1 MVDETIQELK
11 TYAGPGSKDEIRRF
25 DALLR
30 QNGWAITPRLWSRA
44 ELTCIAIVA
53 IDPNMAFDSIN
64 QKDKKGVHWECG
76 FVRSY
81 SYRLQLKIIKA
92 EAWHSCTTSCK
103 QS

>member
-11 TYAGPGSKDEIRRF
+11 TYAGPGSKDDIRRF

-64 QKDKKGVHWECG
+64 QKDKKGVIGNVVLCALTHTVC
-76 FVRSY
+76 S
-81 SYRLQLKIIKA
+81 
-92 EAWHSCTTSCK
+92 
-103 QS
+103 